1 MDMTDKPKLEVI
13 NGGRA
18 DLERRIL
25 KLLLQSFASADK
37 DRSELDRLTAI
48 LHQRANLSV
57 AGGEQVKAS
66 GKNNEGQ
73 EDTI

>member
-1 MDMTDKPKLEVI
+1 MNMTDKPKLKII
-13 NGGRA
+13 NGGCA
-18 DLERRIL
+18 DLEQPIL
-25 KLLLQSFASADK
+25 KLLLQSFGSADK

-57 AGGEQVKAS
+57 GGGEQVKAS
-66 GKNNEGQ
+66 GKNNEEQ